1 MYMVNIYKIYYAIT
15 KIILAHTFYTKGD
28 KGVLDGMTR
37 RLRHDV
43 AFFKQKKKTK
53 IASFSPILIAPID
66 RNWQSTK
73 PKLNGF
79 VSITYTTNKSLLK

>member
-43 AFFKQKKKTK
+43 AFFKQKNR
-53 IASFSPILIAPID
+53 L
-66 RNWQSTK
+66 R
-73 PKLNGF
+73 
-79 VSITYTTNKSLLK
+79 